1 MTVSGSSSLSKSAS
15 PTGIFVRL
23 VLASSVLLPLAV
35 LYNEALIEA
44 WLPAYRIV
52 FAGVADDFQLLKLV
66 LDYESADR
74 VLRATVTW
82 KHIVVLGEHV
92 ISPDPRGIANASTL
106 IAHAL
111 QAPLLALI
119 AIFSWPANR
128 LHEFVWRTICL
139 TPMLGL
145 LILADMPCVLAAELW
160 QIAIDGLAPGTLS
173 LLIVWKDFLQGG
185 GRYALGLAAAMA
197 AVHWARR

>member
-1 MTVSGSSSLSKSAS
+1 MTVSGSSLSKSVS

-44 WLPAYRIV
+44 WLPAYRLV

-66 LDYESADR
+66 LDYEGADR
-74 VLRATVTW
+74 VLRATATW
-82 KHIVVLGEHV
+82 KHIVVLGGHV
-92 ISPDPRGIANASTL
+92 ISPDPRGIANTSTL

-111 QAPLLALI
+111 QAPLVALI
-119 AIFSWPANR
+119 ATFAWPANR
-128 LHEFVWRTICL
+128 LHEFVWRIIFL
-139 TPMLGL
+139 TPMLIV

-160 QIAIDGLAPGTLS
+160 QIAIDALAPGTLS
-173 LLIVWKDFLQGG
+173 PLIVWKDFLQGG